1 MRNKYTI
8 VTVISWFSRFQIDQ
22 PAKGFKYNFE
32 IIELWLGHEAQ
43 RNHIYWFFLLNFRII
58 YVSHGSQCKGSFQ
71 KAAPLEKG
79 ALNRGKGHY
88 PQQCALCSNSDWAF
102 F

>member
-1 MRNKYTI
+1 MRNKYPL
-8 VTVISWFSRFQIDQ
+8 VTVISWFLDFKLMSLQKID
-22 PAKGFKYNFE
+22 FKYNFE
-32 IIELWLGHEAQ
+32 IIELWPGQEAQ
-43 RNHIYWFFLLNFRII
+43 RNHIYCFLFNFRII
-58 YVSHGSQCKGSFQ
+58 FVSHCSLCKGSFQ

-79 ALNRGKGHY
+79 AFNRGKGH